1 MVQLTNDKT
10 GKSFVLTALRQQ
22 DAEQFGHLVGGHSTC
37 EQPRAVVASPR
48 LGLGALLIR
57 AKSAGD
63 GVEDVCGGYDT
74 FEVPVLIMN
83 NGNRYLRVT
92 QHLKHVEGVDGIGN
106 DWRPSNVASNI
117 QGLTRQQSGQQ
128 LARLNDTDHVVG
140 ASECERY

>member
-10 GKSFVLTALRQQ
+10 GKSFVITALRQQ

-63 GVEDVCGGYDT
+63 RGCLRGS
-74 FEVPVLIMN
+74 
-83 NGNRYLRVT
+83 RYLRSARTHHEQGQPVPPRYAAP
-92 QHLKHVEGVDGIGN
+92 QARRGRRWYRERLAPVERSLEHP
-106 DWRPSNVASNI
+106 RPHPTAERPT
-117 QGLTRQQSGQQ
+117 TR
-128 LARLNDTDHVVG
+128 A
-140 ASECERY
+140 